1 MIIDGKALAQKFEA
15 ELRQTIERQNL
26 SMTLAVVLVGDDPAS
41 QIYVRNKRIACERV
55 GINSITV
62 TLPADISQD
71 QLEQNIIQLANDKK
85 INGILV
91 QLPLPKGLDEN
102 KVLQL
107 IPQNKDVDGLTVLN
121 LGNLFLGKPIVTPCT
136 PLGCIRLLESVTDN
150 FEGKDAVVVGRS
162 NLVGKPIAQLLLQ
175 KNCSVT
181 CLHSKSKDIKK
192 YVKNADIVVCAVGK
206 KELFEL
212 NDFKTGAIVI
222 DVGINR
228 SEDGKLCGDVQKGE
242 REDIYITPV
251 PKGVGPMTIAMLLNN
266 TYRCFLLQNQ
276 Q

>member
-1 MIIDGKALAQKFEA
+1 MIIDGKTLAQKFEA
-15 ELRQTIERQNL
+15 ELRQTIESQNL

-121 LGNLFLGKPIVTPCT
+121 LGSLFLGKPIVTPCT
-136 PLGCIRLLESVTDN
+136 PLGCIKLLESVTDN